1 MKTDRLLKRTALIA
15 LLALSSCNSLS
26 QSGVDSSSDSDDPSS
41 ELPQQQQ
48 DDGPNTG
55 SLPDVLPTARIEPV
69 TDGEQLAGPE
79 RLAAVGLGLDTVNCG
94 LFAYDSEK
102 KHSSFFNYD
111 WLRSFYSN
119 GSFERVFDDAA
130 FNSAFGNNVF
140 EVAEGLVSAGAG
152 RNCFD
157 ASLPYVENYL
167 FGGALN
173 SCITPIH
180 RGETTFLYDA
190 RYSKREFTYSL
201 PDFDTNKETY
211 LQNISLGAVDLL
223 DECAKD
229 LNNQFVDGQFDNS
242 NKFLSTQIIY
252 KIFEKYGSH
261 IIWKAGFGGGVRL
274 SLSWLMGGGDEA
286 FNRSMM
292 KNACFGIDRAFLMA
306 INGQT
311 DTSFDIHDYYLGFQG
326 NRFAERYMSVFA
338 GGSCAFFPSVSV
350 NGFAN
355 DFNKWLPTIHDQPG
369 IITYEEVKPIWELL
383 PAKYDGVA
391 KLMAEVFEEYKK
403 YKSNKVEESSRE
415 LIKKAVGYYSEYSPL
430 YDECPVMGEN
440 QFAYIGD
447 YWDGRKD
454 KEFTVSLD
462 QNGLYNPK
470 FLDMAGYK
478 YVTITPRF
486 NLDGTR
492 GGTRVGMS
500 IDYGDGK
507 NAETSDYYDLEGSTY
522 TNCSSTSLGVPEITI
537 PLEEFA
543 QFPTIR
549 IKMMTNDRGA
559 FFLPLAERGAKV
571 SGLRVD
577 LRYSKEL

>member
-1 MKTDRLLKRTALIA
+1 
-15 LLALSSCNSLS
+15 
-26 QSGVDSSSDSDDPSS
+26 
-41 ELPQQQQ
+41 
-48 DDGPNTG
+48 
-55 SLPDVLPTARIEPV
+55 
-69 TDGEQLAGPE
+69 
-79 RLAAVGLGLDTVNCG
+79 
-94 LFAYDSEK
+94 
-102 KHSSFFNYD
+102 
-111 WLRSFYSN
+111 
-119 GSFERVFDDAA
+119 
-130 FNSAFGNNVF
+130 
-140 EVAEGLVSAGAG
+140 
-152 RNCFD
+152 
-157 ASLPYVENYL
+157 
-167 FGGALN
+167 
-173 SCITPIH
+173 
-180 RGETTFLYDA
+180 
-190 RYSKREFTYSL
+190 
-201 PDFDTNKETY
+201 
-211 LQNISLGAVDLL
+211 
-223 DECAKD
+223 
-229 LNNQFVDGQFDNS
+229 
-242 NKFLSTQIIY
+242 
-252 KIFEKYGSH
+252 
-261 IIWKAGFGGGVRL
+261 
-274 SLSWLMGGGDEA
+274 
-286 FNRSMM
+286 
-292 KNACFGIDRAFLMA
+292 MA
-306 INGQT
+306 INKQK
-311 DTSFDIHDYYLGFQG
+311 DTSFDINEYLGFKDKSFARTSSA
-326 NRFAERYMSVFA
+326 RFV
-338 GGSCAFFPSVSV
+338 GGTAAPSLFFSID
-350 NGFAN
+350 GFA
-355 DFNKWLPTIHDQPG
+355 DTLSKWLPTIHDQPNV
-369 IITYEEVKPIWELL
+369 ITYEEVKPIWELL

-391 KLMAEVFEEYKK
+391 ELMAEVYEK
-403 YKSNKVEESSRE
+403 YKSNKEEESSHE
-415 LIKKAVGYYSEYSPL
+415 LIKRAAGYYSRYSPL

-500 IDYGDGK
+500 IDYGDGN

>member
-41 ELPQQQQ
+41 ELPQTQQ
-48 DDGPNTG
+48 DGVRNIG
-55 SLPDVLPTARIEPV
+55 SGPDVLPTARIEPV
-69 TDGEQLAGPE
+69 TDGEQLAGE
-79 RLAAVGLGLDTVNCG
+79 EYLCVVGQGLDGGNRG
-94 LFAYDSEK
+94 LFAYDSK
-102 KHSSFFNYD
+102 RIHSSFFNYD

-157 ASLPYVENYL
+157 ASLSYVENNL
-167 FGGALN
+167 FYGVVD
-173 SCITPIH
+173 SSVTPIH
-180 RGETTFLYDA
+180 RGETVFLYDA
-190 RYSKREFTYSL
+190 RYSKREFTYAL

-223 DECAKD
+223 DECAKH
-229 LNNQFVDGQFDNS
+229 LNKQFIDEQFYGP

-252 KIFEKYGSH
+252 KIFERYGTH
-261 IIWKAGFGGGVRL
+261 VIWKAGFGGGVDL
-274 SLSWLMGGGDEA
+274 SLSWLTDSGDEA
-286 FNRSMM
+286 LNRSLM
-292 KNACFGIDRAFLMA
+292 KDARLGIDHAILMA
-306 INGQT
+306 INKQK
-311 DTSFDIHDYYLGFQG
+311 DTSFDINEYLGFQDKSFARTSSA
-326 NRFAERYMSVFA
+326 RFV
-338 GGSCAFFPSVSV
+338 GGTFVPSLFFSID
-350 NGFAN
+350 GFIDN
-355 DFNKWLPTIHDQPG
+355 LSKWLPTIHDQPNL
-369 IITYEEVKPIWELL
+369 ITYEEVKPIWELL

-391 KLMAEVFEEYKK
+391 KLMAEVYEK
-403 YKSNKVEESSRE
+403 YKSNKEEESSHE
-415 LIKKAVGYYSEYSPL
+415 LINRAAGYYSRYSPL

>member
-1 MKTDRLLKRTALIA
+1 
-15 LLALSSCNSLS
+15 
-26 QSGVDSSSDSDDPSS
+26 
-41 ELPQQQQ
+41 
-48 DDGPNTG
+48 
-55 SLPDVLPTARIEPV
+55 
-69 TDGEQLAGPE
+69 
-79 RLAAVGLGLDTVNCG
+79 
-94 LFAYDSEK
+94 
-102 KHSSFFNYD
+102 
-111 WLRSFYSN
+111 
-119 GSFERVFDDAA
+119 
-130 FNSAFGNNVF
+130 
-140 EVAEGLVSAGAG
+140 
-152 RNCFD
+152 
-157 ASLPYVENYL
+157 
-167 FGGALN
+167 
-173 SCITPIH
+173 
-180 RGETTFLYDA
+180 
-190 RYSKREFTYSL
+190 L

-211 LQNISLGAVDLL
+211 QQNIGLDAVNRL
-223 DECAKD
+223 DECAKY
-229 LNNQFVDGQFDNS
+229 LNSQFIDGQFCGP

-252 KIFEKYGSH
+252 KIFEKYGTH
-261 IIWKAGFGGGVRL
+261 IIWKAGFGGGVDL
-274 SLSWLMGGGDEA
+274 SLSWLTDSGDEA
-286 FNRSMM
+286 LNRSLM
-292 KNACFGIDRAFLMA
+292 KDARLGIDHAILMA
-306 INGQT
+306 INKQK
-311 DTSFDIHDYYLGFQG
+311 DTSFDINEYLGFQAKS
-326 NRFAERYMSVFA
+326 FAQTSSSKFV
-338 GGSCAFFPSVSV
+338 GGTSAFSLFFSI
-350 NGFAN
+350 NGFA
-355 DFNKWLPTIHDQPG
+355 DIFSKWLPTIHDQPG
-369 IITYEEVKPIWELL
+369 VITYEEVKPIWELL

-391 KLMAEVFEEYKK
+391 ELMAEVYEK
-403 YKSNKVEESSRE
+403 YKSNKEEESSHE
-415 LIKKAVGYYSEYSPL
+415 LIERAAGYYSRYSPL

-500 IDYGDGK
+500 IDYGDGN

>member
-26 QSGVDSSSDSDDPSS
+26 QSGVDFSSDSDDPSS
-41 ELPQQQQ
+41 ELPKTQQ
-48 DDGPNTG
+48 DGVRNIG
-55 SLPDVLPTARIEPV
+55 SVPGVLPTARIEPV

-79 RLAAVGLGLDTVNCG
+79 YLCAVGQGLDGGNRG
-94 LFAYDSEK
+94 LFAYDSKEI
-102 KHSSFFNYD
+102 HSSFFNYD
-111 WLRSFYSN
+111 WLHSFYSN

-157 ASLPYVENYL
+157 ASLPYVENNL
-167 FGGALN
+167 FYGVVD
-173 SCITPIH
+173 SSVTPIH
-180 RGETTFLYDA
+180 RGETVFLYDA
-190 RYSKREFTYSL
+190 RYSKREFTYAL

-211 LQNISLGAVDLL
+211 LQNISLGAVNLL
-223 DECAKD
+223 DECAKH
-229 LNNQFVDGQFDNS
+229 LNKQFVDGQFYGP

-252 KIFEKYGSH
+252 KIFEKYGTH
-261 IIWKAGFGGGVRL
+261 IIWKAGFGGGVDL
-274 SLSWLMGGGDEA
+274 SLSWLTNSGDEA
-286 FNRSMM
+286 LNRSLM
-292 KNACFGIDRAFLMA
+292 KDARLGIDHAILMA
-306 INGQT
+306 INKQK
-311 DTSFDIHDYYLGFQG
+311 DTSFDINEYLGFQDKSIARTSSA
-326 NRFAERYMSVFA
+326 RFVGGTFA
-338 GGSCAFFPSVSV
+338 PFFFSID
-350 NGFAN
+350 GFIDN
-355 DFNKWLPTIHDQPG
+355 LSKWLPTIHDQPG

-391 KLMAEVFEEYKK
+391 ELMAEVYEK
-403 YKSNKVEESSRE
+403 YKSDKEEESSHE
-415 LIKKAVGYYSEYSPL
+415 LINRAAGYYSRYSPL

-500 IDYGDGK
+500 IDYGDG
-507 NAETSDYYDLEGSTY
+507 NSAETSDYYDLEGSTY

-577 LRYSKEL
+577 LRYSIEL

>member
-1 MKTDRLLKRTALIA
+1 VRNIG
-15 LLALSSCNSLS
+15 
-26 QSGVDSSSDSDDPSS
+26 SG
-41 ELPQQQQ
+41 
-48 DDGPNTG
+48 
-55 SLPDVLPTARIEPV
+55 PDVLPTARIEPV
-69 TDGEQLAGPE
+69 TDGEQLAGE
-79 RLAAVGLGLDTVNCG
+79 EYLCVVGQGLDGGNRG
-94 LFAYDSEK
+94 LFAYDSKEL
-102 KHSSFFNYD
+102 HSSFFNYD

-119 GSFERVFDDAA
+119 GSFERVFDDAV

-157 ASLPYVENYL
+157 ASLPYVENDL
-167 FGGALN
+167 FCGAVN
-173 SCITPIH
+173 SSVTPIH
-180 RGETTFLYDA
+180 RGETVFLYDA
-190 RYSKREFTYSL
+190 RYSKREFTYAL

-211 LQNISLGAVDLL
+211 QQNISLGAVNLL
-223 DECAKD
+223 DECAKH
-229 LNNQFVDGQFDNS
+229 LNKQFVDGQFYS
-242 NKFLSTQIIY
+242 PNKFLSTQIIY
-252 KIFEKYGSH
+252 KIFERYGTH
-261 IIWKAGFGGGVRL
+261 VIWKAGFGGGVDL
-274 SLSWLMGGGDEA
+274 SLSWLTDSGDEA
-286 FNRSMM
+286 LNRSLM
-292 KNACFGIDRAFLMA
+292 KEARLGIDHAILMA
-306 INGQT
+306 INKQK
-311 DTSFDIHDYYLGFQG
+311 DTSFDINEYLGFQDKSFARTSSA
-326 NRFAERYMSVFA
+326 RFV
-338 GGSCAFFPSVSV
+338 GGTSAPSLFFSID
-350 NGFAN
+350 GFT
-355 DFNKWLPTIHDQPG
+355 DSLSKWLPTIHDQPNV
-369 IITYEEVKPIWELL
+369 ITYEEVKPIWELL

-391 KLMAEVFEEYKK
+391 KLMAEVYEK
-403 YKSNKVEESSRE
+403 YKSNKEEESSHE
-415 LIKKAVGYYSEYSPL
+415 LIKRAAGYYSRYSPL

-507 NAETSDYYDLEGSTY
+507 NAETSYYYDLEGSTY

>member
-15 LLALSSCNSLS
+15 FFVLSSCNSLS
-26 QSGVDSSSDSDDPSS
+26 QSDVNFSSDSDDPSS
-41 ELPQQQQ
+41 ELPQPKQ

-79 RLAAVGLGLDTVNCG
+79 TLAVVGLGLDTVNCG

-102 KHSSFFNYD
+102 KQHSFFNYD

-119 GSFERVFDDAA
+119 GSFERVFDDVA

-157 ASLPYVENYL
+157 ASLSWVEDYL
-167 FGGALN
+167 SGGTLN
-173 SCITPIH
+173 SCITTIH
-180 RGETTFLYDA
+180 RGETAFLYDA

-211 LQNISLGAVDLL
+211 LQNLSIGAVDLL
-223 DECAKD
+223 DECAKH
-229 LNNQFVDGQFDNS
+229 LNNQFVDGRFYSS

-274 SLSWLMGGGDEA
+274 SLSWLTDRGDEA
-286 FNRSMM
+286 LNRSLM
-292 KNACFGIDRAFLMA
+292 KDARLGIDHAILMA
-306 INGQT
+306 INKQK
-311 DTSFDIHDYYLGFQG
+311 DTSFDINEYLGFQAK
-326 NRFAERYMSVFA
+326 NFSQTSSSTFV
-338 GGSCAFFPSVSV
+338 GGTPAPSLFFSI
-350 NGFAN
+350 NGFAD
-355 DFNKWLPTIHDQPG
+355 DFSKWLPTIHDRPG
-369 IITYEEVKPIWELL
+369 VITYEEVKPIWELL

-391 KLMAEVFEEYKK
+391 KLMAEVFEEYK
-403 YKSNKVEESSRE
+403 SNKVEESSRE
-415 LIKKAVGYYSEYSPL
+415 LIKKAVGYYSGLSYLS
-430 YDECPVMGEN
+430 DECAVMEKY
-440 QFAYIGD
+440 QSVYIGD

-454 KEFTVSLD
+454 KEFAVSLD
-462 QNGLYNPK
+462 QNGLYDPK
-470 FLDMAGYK
+470 FLSMAGYK

-500 IDYGDGK
+500 IDYGDGN

-537 PLEEFA
+537 PIEEFA

-559 FFLPLAERGAKV
+559 SFLHWDERGAKV
-571 SGLRVD
+571 SGLRVE

>member
-55 SLPDVLPTARIEPV
+55 SLPDVLPTARTEPV

-79 RLAAVGLGLDTVNCG
+79 YLCAVGQGLDGGNRG
-94 LFAYDSEK
+94 LFAYDSKEI
-102 KHSSFFNYD
+102 HSSFFNYE

-167 FGGALN
+167 LGGALN

-211 LQNISLGAVDLL
+211 LQNISLGAVNLL
-223 DECAKD
+223 DECAKH
-229 LNNQFVDGQFDNS
+229 LNKQFIDAQFYGP

-252 KIFEKYGSH
+252 KIFERYGTH
-261 IIWKAGFGGGVRL
+261 VIWKAGFGGGVDL
-274 SLSWLMGGGDEA
+274 SISWLTDSGDEA
-286 FNRSMM
+286 LNRSLM
-292 KNACFGIDRAFLMA
+292 KDARLGIDHAILMA
-306 INGQT
+306 INKQK
-311 DTSFDIHDYYLGFQG
+311 DTSFDINEYLGFQG

-391 KLMAEVFEEYKK
+391 KLMAEVYEK
-403 YKSNKVEESSRE
+403 YKSNKEEESSHE
-415 LIKKAVGYYSEYSPL
+415 LINRAAGYYSRYSPL

>member
-41 ELPQQQQ
+41 ELPQTQQ
-48 DDGPNTG
+48 DGVRNIG
-55 SLPDVLPTARIEPV
+55 SVPDVLPTARTEPV
-69 TDGEQLAGPE
+69 TDGEQLAGE
-79 RLAAVGLGLDTVNCG
+79 EYLCVVGQGLDGGNRG
-94 LFAYDSEK
+94 LFAYDSKEI
-102 KHSSFFNYD
+102 HSSFFNYE

-119 GSFERVFDDAA
+119 GSFERVFDDAV

-157 ASLPYVENYL
+157 ASLSYVENNL
-167 FGGALN
+167 FYGVVD
-173 SCITPIH
+173 SSVTPIH
-180 RGETTFLYDA
+180 RGETVFLYDA
-190 RYSKREFTYSL
+190 RYSKREFTYAL

-211 LQNISLGAVDLL
+211 LQNISLGAVNLL
-223 DECAKD
+223 DECAKY
-229 LNNQFVDGQFDNS
+229 LNNQFIDGQFYGP
-242 NKFLSTQIIY
+242 NKFLGTQIIY
-252 KIFEKYGSH
+252 KIFERYGTH
-261 IIWKAGFGGGVRL
+261 VIWKAGFGGGVDL
-274 SLSWLMGGGDEA
+274 SLSWLTDSGDEA
-286 FNRSMM
+286 LNRSLM
-292 KNACFGIDRAFLMA
+292 KEARLGIDHAILMA
-306 INGQT
+306 INKQK
-311 DTSFDIHDYYLGFQG
+311 DTSFDINEFLGFQDKSFARTSSA
-326 NRFAERYMSVFA
+326 RFV
-338 GGSCAFFPSVSV
+338 GGTFVPSLFFSID
-350 NGFAN
+350 GFIDN
-355 DFNKWLPTIHDQPG
+355 LSKWLPTIHDQPNV
-369 IITYEEVKPIWELL
+369 ITYEEVKPIWELL

-391 KLMAEVFEEYKK
+391 KLMAEVYEK
-403 YKSNKVEESSRE
+403 YKSNKEEEGSHE
-415 LIKKAVGYYSEYSPL
+415 LINRAAGYYSRYSPL

-486 NLDGTR
+486 DLDGTR

-500 IDYGDGK
+500 IDYGDG
-507 NAETSDYYDLEGSTY
+507 NSAETSDYYDLEGSTY

>member
-41 ELPQQQQ
+41 ELPQTQQ
-48 DDGPNTG
+48 DGVRNIG
-55 SLPDVLPTARIEPV
+55 SGPDVLPTARIEPV
-69 TDGEQLAGPE
+69 TDGEQLAGE
-79 RLAAVGLGLDTVNCG
+79 EYLCVVGQGLDGGNRG
-94 LFAYDSEK
+94 LFAYDSK
-102 KHSSFFNYD
+102 RIHSSFFNYE

-157 ASLPYVENYL
+157 ASLSYVENNL
-167 FGGALN
+167 FYGVVD
-173 SCITPIH
+173 SSVTPIH
-180 RGETTFLYDA
+180 RGETVFLYDA
-190 RYSKREFTYSL
+190 RYSKREFTYAL

-211 LQNISLGAVDLL
+211 QQNISLGAVNLL
-223 DECAKD
+223 DECAKH
-229 LNNQFVDGQFDNS
+229 LNKQFIDAQFYGP

-252 KIFEKYGSH
+252 KIFERYGTH
-261 IIWKAGFGGGVRL
+261 VIWKAGFGGGVDL
-274 SLSWLMGGGDEA
+274 SLSWLTDSGDEA
-286 FNRSMM
+286 LNRSLM
-292 KNACFGIDRAFLMA
+292 KDARLGIDHAILMA
-306 INGQT
+306 INKQK
-311 DTSFDIHDYYLGFQG
+311 DTSFDINEYLGFQDKSFARTSSA
-326 NRFAERYMSVFA
+326 RFV
-338 GGSCAFFPSVSV
+338 GGTFVPSLFFSID
-350 NGFAN
+350 GFIDN
-355 DFNKWLPTIHDQPG
+355 LSKWLPTIHDQPNL
-369 IITYEEVKPIWELL
+369 ITYEEVKPIWELL

-391 KLMAEVFEEYKK
+391 KLMAEVYEK
-403 YKSNKVEESSRE
+403 YKSNKEEESSHE
-415 LIKKAVGYYSEYSPL
+415 LINRAAGYYSRYSPL

-522 TNCSSTSLGVPEITI
+522 TNCSSTSLGVPEMTI

>member
-26 QSGVDSSSDSDDPSS
+26 QSGVDFSSDSDDPSS
-41 ELPQQQQ
+41 ELPQTQQ

-69 TDGEQLAGPE
+69 TDGEQLAGE
-79 RLAAVGLGLDTVNCG
+79 EYLCVVGQGLDGGNRG
-94 LFAYDSEK
+94 LFAYDSKEI
-102 KHSSFFNYD
+102 HSSFFNYD

-119 GSFERVFDDAA
+119 GSFERVFDDAV
-130 FNSAFGNNVF
+130 FDSAFGNNVF

-157 ASLPYVENYL
+157 ASLPYVENNL
-167 FGGALN
+167 FYGVVD
-173 SCITPIH
+173 SSVTPIH
-180 RGETTFLYDA
+180 RGETVFLYDA
-190 RYSKREFTYSL
+190 RYSKREFTYAL

-211 LQNISLGAVDLL
+211 QQNISLGAVNLL
-223 DECAKD
+223 DECAKH
-229 LNNQFVDGQFDNS
+229 LNKQFIDGQFYGP
-242 NKFLSTQIIY
+242 NKFLGTQIIY
-252 KIFEKYGSH
+252 KIFERYGTH
-261 IIWKAGFGGGVRL
+261 VIWKAGFGGGVDL
-274 SLSWLMGGGDEA
+274 SLSWLTDSGDEA
-286 FNRSMM
+286 LNRSLM
-292 KNACFGIDRAFLMA
+292 KEARLGIDHAILMA
-306 INGQT
+306 INKQK
-311 DTSFDIHDYYLGFQG
+311 DTSFDINEYLGFQDKSFARTSSA
-326 NRFAERYMSVFA
+326 RFVGGTFA
-338 GGSCAFFPSVSV
+338 SSLFFSID
-350 NGFAN
+350 GFA
-355 DFNKWLPTIHDQPG
+355 DIFSKWLPTIHDQPNV
-369 IITYEEVKPIWELL
+369 ITYEEVKPIWELL

-391 KLMAEVFEEYKK
+391 KLMAEVYEK
-403 YKSNKVEESSRE
+403 YKSNKEEESSHE
-415 LIKKAVGYYSEYSPL
+415 LINRAAGYYSRYSPL

-500 IDYGDGK
+500 IDYGDG
-507 NAETSDYYDLEGSTY
+507 NSAETSDYYDLEGSTY

>member
-26 QSGVDSSSDSDDPSS
+26 QSGVDSSSISDDPSS
-41 ELPQQQQ
+41 ELPQTRQ
-48 DDGPNTG
+48 DGVRNIG

-79 RLAAVGLGLDTVNCG
+79 YLCAVGRGLDGGNRG
-94 LFAYDSEK
+94 LFAYDSKEI
-102 KHSSFFNYD
+102 HSSFFNYE

-157 ASLPYVENYL
+157 ASLSYVENNL
-167 FGGALN
+167 FSGVVN
-173 SCITPIH
+173 SSVTPIH
-180 RGETTFLYDA
+180 RGETVFLYDA
-190 RYSKREFTYSL
+190 RYSKREFTYAL

-211 LQNISLGAVDLL
+211 LQNISLGAVNLL
-223 DECAKD
+223 DECAKH
-229 LNNQFVDGQFDNS
+229 LNNQLIDEQFYGP

-252 KIFEKYGSH
+252 KIFEKYGTH
-261 IIWKAGFGGGVRL
+261 VIWKAGFGGGVDL
-274 SLSWLMGGGDEA
+274 SLSWLTDRGDEA
-286 FNRSMM
+286 LNRSLM
-292 KNACFGIDRAFLMA
+292 KDARLGIDHAILMA
-306 INGQT
+306 INKQK
-311 DTSFDIHDYYLGFQG
+311 DTSFDINEHLGFQDKSFARTSSA
-326 NRFAERYMSVFA
+326 RFVGGTFA
-338 GGSCAFFPSVSV
+338 PSLFFSID
-350 NGFAN
+350 GFIDN
-355 DFNKWLPTIHDQPG
+355 LSKWLPTIHDQPNV
-369 IITYEEVKPIWELL
+369 ITYEEAKPIWELL

-391 KLMAEVFEEYKK
+391 KLMAEVYEK
-403 YKSNKVEESSRE
+403 YKSNKEEESSHE
-415 LIKKAVGYYSEYSPL
+415 LIKRAAGYCSKYSRL

-500 IDYGDGK
+500 IDYGDGN
-507 NAETSDYYDLEGSTY
+507 NAKTSDYYDLEGSTY

-559 FFLPLAERGAKV
+559 SFLPLAERGAKV